1 MTKEMEYTDYTPD
14 LYTLV
19 DDNGNESTF
28 EMLDAMEVD
37 GEQYFALTP
46 YFENDAEAALQD
58 SGEVVILKTAID
70 EEGEEIVK
78 TYPTPFHLYDEAG
91 IRANAKAVCEAFSWN
106 PGFREYFAVK
116 ATPNPFLLDILK
128 EYDMGC
134 DCSSMT
140 ELMPMSLV
148 QSLTWMILPTLL
160 VWKKP

>member
-70 EEGEEIVK
+70 EEGEEIFVSI
-78 TYPTPFHLYDEAG
+78 DDDA
-91 IRANAKAVCEAFSWN
+91 
-106 PGFREYFAVK
+106 EYERIGAMFMER
-116 ATPNPFLLDILK
+116 L
-128 EYDMGC
+128 EDMFEFEEEDCGCGDADC
-134 DCSSMT
+134 DCHLS
-140 ELMPMSLV
+140 
-148 QSLTWMILPTLL
+148 
-160 VWKKP
+160 